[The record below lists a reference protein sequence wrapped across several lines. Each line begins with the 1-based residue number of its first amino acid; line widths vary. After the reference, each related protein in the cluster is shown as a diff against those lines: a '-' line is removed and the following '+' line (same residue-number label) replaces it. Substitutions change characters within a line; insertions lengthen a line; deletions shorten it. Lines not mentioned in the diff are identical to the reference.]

1 MKATVKW
8 LGEGAA
14 FEGITEDGINRFI
27 LAGPAEL
34 NGGKVL
40 GPKPIDMLLHCAA
53 ACTSVDTVMM
63 LKERGAEIVSYEVQ
77 VEAQRGAAAP
87 KPIETMHL
95 KYIIQGK
102 GMTDDMIKDVLDIAF
117 KVESGVVNTY
127 NTDVT
132 WSYELTEA

>member
-1 MKATVKW
+1 MKGTVKW

-14 FEGITEDGINRFI
+14 FEGITEDGTNRFI

-40 GPKPIDMLLHCAA
+40 GPKPIDMLMHCAA
-53 ACTSVDTVMM
+53 ACTSVDTVVM
-63 LKERGAEIVSYEVQ
+63 LKERGAEISSYEVH
-77 VEAQRGAAAP
+77 VEAQRGIAAP

-95 KYIIQGK
+95 KYIIKGK
-102 GMTDDMIKDVLDIAF
+102 GMTEDMVRDVLDIAF

-127 NTDVT
+127 QTDVT
-132 WSYELTEA
+132 WSFELTEA

>member
-8 LGEGAA
+8 LGEGAV
-14 FEGITEDGINRFI
+14 FEGITEDGNNRFV

-53 ACTSVDTVMM
+53 ACTSVDAVML
-63 LKERGAEIVSYEVQ
+63 LKERGAEIASYEVQ

-95 KYIIQGK
+95 KYFIQGK
-102 GMTDDMIKDVLDIAF
+102 GMTNEMIEDVLDIAF

-127 NTDVT
+127 KTAVT